1 MLSLTDDGSTILHAA
16 VLSHNAVVVR
26 YALHLMDRAQGDSL
40 PGSDVNARNAKG
52 ESALELA
59 SRSGM
64 CELHNY
70 VCTQLHVFALLM
82 RLVVLDCCLECH
94 MQLVV

>member
-1 MLSLTDDGSTILHAA
+1 MISLTDDGSTILHAA
-16 VLSHNAVVVR
+16 VLSHNTVVVK
-26 YALHLMDRAQGDSL
+26 YALHLMDKAQGDSL

-64 CELHNY
+64 CVHNY

-82 RLVVLDCCLECH
+82 KLVVLDC
-94 MQLVV
+94 